1 MAGDVGAIGAPCTP
15 PCRITNRDSRFAQ
28 NDVTVVIHIRLVCMR
43 VVCMRVYMRSLHGD
57 VTLKSYIHGVTSLSD
72 LCGEHTSLKGAPTYT
87 SLKGTYTSLKGYS
100 FVDTPRM
107 QISLYFSIFF
117 LEKKRV
123 SMK

>member
-1 MAGDVGAIGAPCTP
+1 MTGDVGAIGAPCTP

-28 NDVTVVIHIRLVCMR
+28 NDVTVVIHIRRVCMR

-87 SLKGTYTSLKGYS
+87 SLKGTFMASPPYQTC
-100 FVDTPRM
+100 V
-107 QISLYFSIFF
+107 
-117 LEKKRV
+117 
-123 SMK
+123 